1 MWEILHGTIKKMTK
15 QVNQLQ
21 SEVDDARD
29 RLDAAKRKVSSGLF
43 VFLGLKFYFIY
54 YYYFIVEVLLVEII
68 DGQ

>member
-29 RLDAAKRKVSSGLF
+29 RLDAAKRKVRSLS
-43 VFLGLKFYFIY
+43 
-54 YYYFIVEVLLVEII
+54 LVGNDFEMMTSCPYV
-68 DGQ
+68 

>member
-29 RLDAAKRKVSSGLF
+29 RLDAAKRKVSSGLAF
-43 VFLGLKFYFIY
+43 FFFFLRLNFFLYI
-54 YYYFIVEVLLVEII
+54 
-68 DGQ
+68 